1 MLAELKIEN
10 VAIIESAE
18 IRLSPGFNVL
28 TGETGAGKSII
39 LDSINTAL
47 GERASREILRSGT
60 DSASVTAL
68 FTGCGAQVRR
78 LLEAYEIDF
87 DGEVLI
93 RRRITADGRSS
104 CRVNGS
110 PVSVSMLKTLGAALV
125 NIHGQHDSQAL
136 FQPENHM
143 RYLDAL
149 ADNADLRASY
159 GDAYRALRSAEKELA
174 TLQTDESEKARR
186 LDMLR
191 YQIDELENAD
201 LRVGERDELQ
211 NRIELF
217 RNSAAVVRALR
228 TAYAA
233 LAGDETADGAAGL
246 LAQAA
251 DGLYDTTEYF
261 DHLRP
266 VAEFLESASLEA
278 REYIADIR
286 DAIESMDMDPRE
298 LAEAEERLD
307 TIYRLSRKYG
317 ETEEEMLQFLE
328 NAQREAELLESAD
341 ERAEKLAREIERLRE
356 TANRRAA
363 ALTKSRVQAGKTF
376 SENVCRELQFLDMP
390 SVRFV
395 VQRADAPLSAAG
407 ADTIEFLI
415 SANAGEA
422 LRPIVRIASGGEL
435 SRIMLAIKNV
445 LRACDDVDTLI
456 FDEIDTGVSG
466 RAAQKVGQKL
476 AEVAATHQ
484 VICVTHL
491 SQIAVMADTHLLI
504 SKSVRDGKT
513 YTAVQEL
520 DFEGRKREIARINGG
535 TITPLQLEN
544 AGEMLRNAGH
554 NGDEDA

>member
-18 IRLSPGFNVL
+18 IRLSAGFNVL

-39 LDSINTAL
+39 LDSINMAL
-47 GERASREILRSGT
+47 GERTSREILRSGT
-60 DSASVTAL
+60 EYASVTAL
-68 FTGCGAQVRR
+68 FTDCGAQVQR
-78 LLEAYEIDF
+78 LLEDYEIDF

-93 RRRITADGRSS
+93 RRRITSDGRTS
-104 CRVNGS
+104 CRVNGC

-143 RYLDAL
+143 RYIDAL
-149 ADNADLRASY
+149 ADNGALRDAY
-159 GDAYRALRSAEKELA
+159 TDAYRALREAEKELA
-174 TLQTDESEKARR
+174 ALQTDESEKARR

-191 YQIDELENAD
+191 YQIEELENAE

-211 NRIELF
+211 NKIELF
-217 RNSAAVVRALR
+217 RNGTAVLRALQ

-233 LAGDETADGAAGL
+233 VAGDDTSDGAAGL
-246 LAQAA
+246 LRAAA
-251 DGLYDTTEYF
+251 DELYDTTEYF
-261 DHLRP
+261 ENLRP
-266 VAEFLESASLEA
+266 VAEFLESASFEA
-278 REYIADIR
+278 QEYIAEIR

-317 ETEEEMLQFLE
+317 ENEEEMLRFLE
-328 NAQREAELLESAD
+328 KARREAELLESAD
-341 ERAEKLAREIERLRE
+341 ERAGQLERQITSL
-356 TANRRAA
+356 TDKANRCAA
-363 ALTKSRVQAGKTF
+363 ALTKSRLKAGEAF
-376 SENVCRELQFLDMP
+376 AENVCRELRFLDMP

-395 VQRADAPLSAAG
+395 VQHADAPLSATG
-407 ADTIEFLI
+407 ADKIEFLI

-422 LRPIVRIASGGEL
+422 PRPIVKIASGGEL

-445 LRACDDVDTLI
+445 LSACDDVDTLI

-476 AEVAATHQ
+476 AEVSKMHQ

-504 SKSVRDGKT
+504 SKSVRDSKT

-520 DFEGRKREIARINGG
+520 DFEGRKQEIARINGG
-535 TITPLQLEN
+535 TVTLLQLQN
-544 AGEMLRNAGH
+544 AEEMLRSAGH
-554 NGDEDA
+554 NGDSV